1 MAYENSNLELI
12 VVYNNSKTEFEK
24 VASSYYGKLVLI
36 TGSTTSNADADKK
49 PYIYAS
55 NEDGTGKYIPVPYSY
70 LAGFKVGTTTVANPD
85 KVIEF
90 AGANGISVS
99 VSSNKVT
106 IDGSGLIGTANDA
119 SNLNTINAAKKYAEE
134 KASGVLGTTSDTSS
148 KETVRGTRKLIS
160 ETKSTLE
167 GASTDT
173 KDSTSIAG
181 AKKYADH
188 VVGELDESLK
198 GDSNKDTHAS
208 STIAG
213 AKKYADKVKSELMGD
228 KDTDNS
234 ILGIRADLSEAV
246 LGATITITE
255 SNGNYV
261 VKQGDTTI
269 GTITIPKDMVVESGT
284 IVVGNWS
291 NNTFIE
297 NASGTGKALKLT
309 IKNQT
314 TPIYINVA
322 DLVDVYTAKA
332 SATQVQIAISNTNE
346 ISATIVAKS
355 IGATELKDLSVT
367 NAKIANSTIEKAK
380 LVSGVQTSLGKADT
394 AYQKPSGGIPATD
407 LSESVQGS
415 LEKADSAIQSVT
427 TTTPDY
433 TEVTVPSGEGADS
446 KNKVVNVKTTT
457 MQQAMAGD
465 LAGTPVEGVV
475 PTQDIFD
482 FLKARLSV
490 KVQ

>member
-1 MAYENSNLELI
+1 MAYENLELI

-55 NEDGTGKYIPVPYSY
+55 NDNGDGKYIPVPYSY

-90 AGANGISVS
+90 AGSNGISVS
-99 VSSNKVT
+99 VSGNVVT
-106 IDGSGLIGTANDA
+106 ISGSGLIGTVNDTP
-119 SNLNTINAAKKYAEE
+119 SLNTINAAKNHATE
-134 KASGVLGTTSDTSS
+134 KAGAVLGTTNDASS
-148 KETVRGTRKLIS
+148 VETVRGTRKLIT
-160 ETKSTLE
+160 ETKEALE
-167 GASTDT
+167 GKSTDT
-173 KDSTSIAG
+173 KDSASIAG

-188 VVGELDESLK
+188 VVEELDKSLK
-198 GDSNKDTHAS
+198 GSSSDDADA
-208 STIAG
+208 STIEG
-213 AKKYADKVKSELMGD
+213 AKKYADKVKADLMGD

-234 ILGIRADLSEAV
+234 ILGIRSDLSEAV

-261 VKQGDTTI
+261 VKQGDETI

-291 NNTFIE
+291 NNTFTE

-355 IGATELKDLSVT
+355 IGATELKDLAVT

-380 LVSGVQTSLGKADT
+380 LASGVQTSLGKADS
-394 AYQKPSGGIPATD
+394 AYQKPTTGIPETD

-415 LEKADSAIQSVT
+415 LENADKAIRSIQIHTGSEPYLTASTDAT
-427 TTTPDY
+427 T
-433 TEVTVPSGEGADS
+433 
-446 KNKVVNVKTTT
+446 NKTTILADTKT
-457 MQQAMAGD
+457 MAEVSVSSTDKG
-465 LAGTPVEGVV
+465 LATAEDVYAF
-475 PTQDIFD
+475 I
-482 FLKARLSV
+482 KARLSV
-490 KVQ
+490 RVV

>member
-1 MAYENSNLELI
+1 MAYENLELI

-24 VASSYYGKLVLI
+24 VASSYHGKLVLI

-55 NEDGTGKYIPVPYSY
+55 NDAGDGKYIPVPYSY

-90 AGANGISVS
+90 AGSNGISVS
-99 VSSNKVT
+99 VSGNVVT
-106 IDGSGLIGTANDA
+106 INGSGLIGTTNDT

-134 KASGVLGTTSDTSS
+134 KASGVLGLTSDTSS
-148 KETVRGTRKLIS
+148 KETVRGTRKLVS
-160 ETKSTLE
+160 ETKAALE
-167 GASTDT
+167 GTSTDT
-173 KDSTSIAG
+173 KDSASIVG

-208 STIAG
+208 NTIAG
-213 AKKYADKVKSELMGD
+213 AKKYADKVKADLMGD
-228 KDTDNS
+228 ADTDNS

-291 NNTFIE
+291 NNTFTE

-355 IGATELKDLSVT
+355 IGATELKDLAVT

-380 LVSGVQTSLGKADT
+380 LVSSVQTSLGKADT
-394 AYQKPSGGIPATD
+394 AYQKPKDGIPATD

-415 LEKADSAIQSVT
+415 LENADKAIRSIQIHTDSEPYLTASTDAT
-427 TTTPDY
+427 T
-433 TEVTVPSGEGADS
+433 
-446 KNKVVNVKTTT
+446 NKTTILADTKT
-457 MQQAMAGD
+457 MAEVSVSSTDKG
-465 LAGTPVEGVV
+465 LATAEDVYAF
-475 PTQDIFD
+475 I
-482 FLKARLSV
+482 KARLSV
-490 KVQ
+490 RVV

>member
-1 MAYENSNLELI
+1 MAYENLELI

-55 NEDGTGKYIPVPYSY
+55 NDNGDGKYIPVPYSY

-90 AGANGISVS
+90 AGSNGISVS
-99 VSSNKVT
+99 VSGNTVT
-106 IDGSGLIGTANDA
+106 ISGSGLIGTVNDTP
-119 SNLNTINAAKKYAEE
+119 SLNTINAAKNHATE
-134 KASGVLGTTSDTSS
+134 KAGAVLGTTNDASS
-148 KETVRGTRKLIS
+148 VETVRGTRKLIT
-160 ETKSTLE
+160 ETKSALE
-167 GASTDT
+167 GTSTDT
-173 KDSTSIAG
+173 KDSASIVG

-188 VVGELDESLK
+188 VVGELDKSLK
-198 GDSNKDTHAS
+198 GDSNKDNYNS
-208 STIAG
+208 NTIAG
-213 AKKYADKVKSELMGD
+213 AKKYADEVKRVLMGD
-228 KDTDNS
+228 ADTDNS
-234 ILGIRADLSEAV
+234 ILGIRADLSQAV

-269 GTITIPKDMVVESGT
+269 GTITIPKDMVVESGAV
-284 IVVGNWS
+284 VVGDWS
-291 NNTFIE
+291 NNTFKE
-297 NASGTGKALKLT
+297 NAASGTGKALKLT

-355 IGATELKDLSVT
+355 IGTTELKDLAVT
-367 NAKIANSTIEKAK
+367 NAKIDNATIEKAK
-380 LVSGVQTSLGKADT
+380 LVSSVQTSLGKADS
-394 AYQKPSGGIPATD
+394 AYQKPSSGIPATD

-415 LEKADSAIQSVT
+415 LKNADKAIRSVQIHTNSEPYLTASTDAT
-427 TTTPDY
+427 T
-433 TEVTVPSGEGADS
+433 
-446 KNKVVNVKTTT
+446 NKTTILADTKT
-457 MQQAMAGD
+457 MAEVSASSTDKG
-465 LAGTPVEGVV
+465 LATAEDVYAF
-475 PTQDIFD
+475 I
-482 FLKARLSV
+482 KARLSV
-490 KVQ
+490 RVV